1 MFIKI
6 LTPNH
11 NGKIELTVADLE
23 ALIQEAVDK
32 AVREDR
38 ANRPYNTWYGSTALL
53 NQNPQPEI
61 TITKKIEPTWDWS
74 KVTCGKSNDTLP
86 ENTNALGS
94 DVTVWG
100 VNNTAKPNTLTSK
113 INALINQGEK

>member
-38 ANRPYNTWYGSTALL
+38 ANRPYNTWYGSTTLL

-61 TITKKIEPTWDWS
+61 TPTKKIEPMWDWT
-74 KVTCGKSNDTLP
+74 KVTCGNSNDTATL
-86 ENTNALGS
+86 NGGI
-94 DVTVWG
+94 TVWG
-100 VNNTAKPNTLTSK
+100 TNNEVGVTTQASTIAQNGDTFF
-113 INALINQGEK
+113 E

>member
-11 NGKIELTVADLE
+11 NGKIELTVRDLE

-38 ANRPYNTWYGSTALL
+38 ANRPYNYYGLSTITGTANGIQLNDKKTETTPWWTTVTCEESNGNFASTSGINTAIKYEGPLNGDSL
-53 NQNPQPEI
+53 NQI
-61 TITKKIEPTWDWS
+61 I
-74 KVTCGKSNDTLP
+74 G
-86 ENTNALGS
+86 
-94 DVTVWG
+94 
-100 VNNTAKPNTLTSK
+100 
-113 INALINQGEK
+113 

>member
-11 NGKIELTVADLE
+11 NGKIELTVDDLE

-38 ANRPYNTWYGSTALL
+38 ANRSLQSWYVNDGIGI
-53 NQNPQPEI
+53 NE
-61 TITKKIEPTWDWS
+61 
-74 KVTCGKSNDTLP
+74 TCAT
-86 ENTNALGS
+86 
-94 DVTVWG
+94 
-100 VNNTAKPNTLTSK
+100 PNVD
-113 INALINQGEK
+113 

>member
-11 NGKIELTVADLE
+11 NGKIELTVRDLE

-38 ANRPYNTWYGSTALL
+38 ANRPYYYYGLNSINGTANGIQLKDGNTETKPWWTTVTCEELNINSASTSGINTALEYKGPL
-53 NQNPQPEI
+53 NGDSLN
-61 TITKKIEPTWDWS
+61 KII
-74 KVTCGKSNDTLP
+74 G
-86 ENTNALGS
+86 
-94 DVTVWG
+94 
-100 VNNTAKPNTLTSK
+100 
-113 INALINQGEK
+113 

>member
-11 NGKIELTVADLE
+11 NGKIELTVRDLE

-38 ANRPYNTWYGSTALL
+38 ANRPYNYYGLSTANGIGIQLTDK
-53 NQNPQPEI
+53 QTESTPWW
-61 TITKKIEPTWDWS
+61 TT
-74 KVTCGKSNDTLP
+74 VTCEDININSTPTSGVTTALEYKGPL
-86 ENTNALGS
+86 NADSL
-94 DVTVWG
+94 
-100 VNNTAKPNTLTSK
+100 NK
-113 INALINQGEK
+113 IIG

>member
-38 ANRPYNTWYGSTALL
+38 ANRPYNTWYGSTTLL
-53 NQNPQPEI
+53 NQNPPLEI
-61 TITKKIEPTWDWS
+61 TPTKTIEPTWDWN
-74 KVTCGKSNDTLP
+74 KVVCND
-86 ENTNALGS
+86 NTQLTNGPSGASGI
-94 DVTVWG
+94 
-100 VNNTAKPNTLTSK
+100 NTIAQNGDTFF
-113 INALINQGEK
+113 

>member
-11 NGKIELTVADLE
+11 NGKIELTVRDLE

-38 ANRPYNTWYGSTALL
+38 ANRPYNYYGLSTLTGTASGIKLTDKQTENTPWWTTVTCEDLNINSTPTSGITTALEYKGPL
-53 NQNPQPEI
+53 NGDSLN
-61 TITKKIEPTWDWS
+61 KII
-74 KVTCGKSNDTLP
+74 G
-86 ENTNALGS
+86 
-94 DVTVWG
+94 
-100 VNNTAKPNTLTSK
+100 
-113 INALINQGEK
+113 

>member
-38 ANRPYNTWYGSTALL
+38 VNRPYNTWYGSNTLL
-53 NQNPQPEI
+53 NQNPPVEN
-61 TITKKIEPTWDWS
+61 TLTKKTEPTWNWS
-74 KVTCGKSNDTLP
+74 KVICGTSNDTATL
-86 ENTNALGS
+86 NGG
-94 DVTVWG
+94 VTACG
-100 VNNTAKPNTLTSK
+100 VNNEVGIATQASTITSK
-113 INALINQGEK
+113 INALTN

>member
-38 ANRPYNTWYGSTALL
+38 ANRPYNTWYGGNTLL
-53 NQNPQPEI
+53 NQNPPVEV
-61 TITKKIEPTWDWS
+61 TLTKKTDPMWDWS
-74 KVTCGKSNDTLP
+74 KVTCGSYEAPSESSLA
-86 ENTNALGS
+86 TN
-94 DVTVWG
+94 
-100 VNNTAKPNTLTSK
+100 
-113 INALINQGEK
+113 INRLIGE

>member
-11 NGKIELTVADLE
+11 NGKIELTVRDLE

-38 ANRPYNTWYGSTALL
+38 ANRPYNYCGLSTATGSNTETKPWWTTVTCEELNGNFASTSGTNTAIKYEGPLNGDSL
-53 NQNPQPEI
+53 NQI
-61 TITKKIEPTWDWS
+61 I
-74 KVTCGKSNDTLP
+74 G
-86 ENTNALGS
+86 
-94 DVTVWG
+94 
-100 VNNTAKPNTLTSK
+100 
-113 INALINQGEK
+113 

>member
-11 NGKIELTVADLE
+11 NGKIELTVRDLE

-38 ANRPYNTWYGSTALL
+38 ANRPYNYYGLTTVNGSNTETRPWWTTVTCEALNDNSVSTATATAIEYKGPL
-53 NQNPQPEI
+53 NGDSLN
-61 TITKKIEPTWDWS
+61 KII
-74 KVTCGKSNDTLP
+74 G
-86 ENTNALGS
+86 
-94 DVTVWG
+94 
-100 VNNTAKPNTLTSK
+100 
-113 INALINQGEK
+113 

>member
-11 NGKIELTVADLE
+11 NGKIELTVRDLE

-32 AVREDR
+32 AVREKCAGCVR
-38 ANRPYNTWYGSTALL
+38 GCYGGITYL
-53 NQNPQPEI
+53 NGTQLNH
-61 TITKKIEPTWDWS
+61 TEPSIDWS
-74 KVTCGKSNDTLP
+74 KVTCGNSNDTITLNGGLTVC
-86 ENTNALGS
+86 EASNEVG
-94 DVTVWG
+94 VT
-100 VNNTAKPNTLTSK
+100 TQASTLTSK

>member
-11 NGKIELTVADLE
+11 NGKIELTVRDLE

-32 AVREDR
+32 AVREKCSNCTR
-38 ANRPYNTWYGSTALL
+38 GYYSGITYLNGTQSNRTESS
-53 NQNPQPEI
+53 I
-61 TITKKIEPTWDWS
+61 DWS
-74 KVTCGKSNDTLP
+74 KVTCGNSNDTLP

>member
-11 NGKIELTVADLE
+11 NGKIELTVRDLE

-32 AVREDR
+32 AVREKCAGCSR
-38 ANRPYNTWYGSTALL
+38 GYYGGITYLNGTQSNRT
-53 NQNPQPEI
+53 
-61 TITKKIEPTWDWS
+61 EPSINWS
-74 KVTCGKSNDTLP
+74 EVTCGNSNDIATL
-86 ENTNALGS
+86 NGGL
-94 DVTVWG
+94 TVWG
-100 VNNTAKPNTLTSK
+100 VDNEVGVTTQASTIASK

>member
-32 AVREDR
+32 AIREKC
-38 ANRPYNTWYGSTALL
+38 AGCNKHYGGFTYLCNGQSIESEKTYE
-53 NQNPQPEI
+53 QP
-61 TITKKIEPTWDWS
+61 KILYS
-74 KVTCGKSNDTLP
+74 SSAGSIGISNYA
-86 ENTNALGS
+86 NTN
-94 DVTVWG
+94 DWE
-100 VNNTAKPNTLTSK
+100 NK
-113 INALINQGEK
+113 E

>member
-38 ANRPYNTWYGSTALL
+38 ANRPLQVWYDNNGEINKLNTT
-53 NQNPQPEI
+53 
-61 TITKKIEPTWDWS
+61 PTWDWT
-74 KVTCGKSNDTLP
+74 KVTCGGSNNVTLLNSNTDATIGINKVDDTMATGL
-86 ENTNALGS
+86 EIK
-94 DVTVWG
+94 G
-100 VNNTAKPNTLTSK
+100 VKT
-113 INALINQGEK
+113 I